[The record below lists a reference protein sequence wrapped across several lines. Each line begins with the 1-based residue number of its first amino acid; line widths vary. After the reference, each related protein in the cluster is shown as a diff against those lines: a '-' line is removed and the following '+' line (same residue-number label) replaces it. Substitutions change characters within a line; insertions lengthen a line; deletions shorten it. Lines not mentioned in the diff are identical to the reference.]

1 LGDPFLLMVAGPNGA
16 GKTTLVRTIRQMG
29 VEFGEYINP
38 DDIATELQGSYDE
51 RVRQAQAIA
60 DRRREECVEA
70 RRSFSFETVMSHP
83 SKTDILARAKAAG
96 FFVQLFF
103 VGINDPQTNIER
115 VRLRVAQG
123 GHDVPPDKIVP
134 RWHRTMALLP
144 RAVKIADRS
153 VLFDNSAIGVDQ
165 GLKLIL
171 ITTRTADGT
180 LDLNLE
186 VNPPPSWLRR
196 YVLESLGGR

>member
-1 LGDPFLLMVAGPNGA
+1 MVAGPNGA
-16 GKTTLVRTIRQMG
+16 GKTTLVRTLHQTG

-60 DRRREECVEA
+60 DRRREACIET

-83 SKTDILARAKAAG
+83 SKIDILVRAKAAG
-96 FFVQLFF
+96 FYVQLFF
-103 VGINDPQTNIER
+103 VGIDDPQTNIER

-123 GHDVPPDKIVP
+123 GHDVPSDKIVP
-134 RWHRTMALLP
+134 RWHRTMALLH
-144 RAVKIADRS
+144 RAIKIADQS
-153 VLFDNSAIGVDQ
+153 FLFDNSAAGIDQ

-171 ITTRTADGT
+171 IATRTDDGNV
-180 LDLNLE
+180 DLNLKA
-186 VNPPPSWLRR
+186 NSPPYWLRR
-196 YVLESLGGR
+196 YVLEPLDGG